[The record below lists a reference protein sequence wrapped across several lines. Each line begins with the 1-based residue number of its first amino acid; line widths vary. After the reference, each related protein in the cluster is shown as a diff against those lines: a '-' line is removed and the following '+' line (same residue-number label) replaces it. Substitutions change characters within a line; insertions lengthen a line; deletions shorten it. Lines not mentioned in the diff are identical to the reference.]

1 MNKFIFL
8 IGSLFISSFLISTI
22 SYADNTEVGLIKNW
36 KPFYN
41 HNGLT
46 FSYEYKD
53 DDETQSPLV
62 HIFDN
67 SLRKE
72 YFYIRLDLTDDLKA
86 KMKSDKQSNSVFK
99 RDDYGYD
106 VLFVRWDIKE
116 KLLYEIEEYSYTK
129 KDELILKSSLNSNPM
144 KVSDSRFVDKFYK
157 ALNDIKEP
165 EFPGGEQALTQWLSK
180 NIIYDGMAQRHGIQG
195 TVKVQFNVSETGK
208 ISDVI
213 IVQSVHKLLDEE
225 AIRLIKSM
233 PDWTPGSTK
242 GVPSGDVFT
251 MPINFVLR

>member
-1 MNKFIFL
+1 MKKFIFL
-8 IGSLFISSFLISTI
+8 IGSFFIFSLLISTI

-36 KPFYN
+36 KPLYCR
-41 HNGLT
+41 NGLT

-53 DDETQSPLV
+53 DNKTQGPRTYTFENASGNV
-62 HIFDN
+62 
-67 SLRKE
+67 
-72 YFYIRLDLTDDLKA
+72 YFYIRLDMTDDLKT
-86 KMKSDKQSNSVFK
+86 KMKSDKQSDSVLK

-106 VLFVRWDIKE
+106 VMFARWDYNE
-116 KLLYEIEEYSYTK
+116 KLFYEIEEYSYSIK
-129 KDELILKSSLNSNPM
+129 NELILKYSINSSP
-144 KVSDSRFVDKFYK
+144 KHISDSDYLNKFYK
-157 ALNDIKEP
+157 VLMDIKEP

-180 NIIYDGMAQRHGIQG
+180 NLQYPVMAQRMGLKG

-208 ISDVI
+208 ISDII
-213 IVQSVHKLLDEE
+213 IVQSVHRLLDME
-225 AIRLIKSM
+225 AKRLIMSM